1 MIKLREKS
9 HVLLWVLLF
18 FFVASMAVGGLVGG
32 ANIMNLFIGGRN
44 IQLNAGSVGGNNIT
58 HTRFLREREI
68 QLNRMRRQGQ
78 EIDNRARQN
87 AGDFAWNAII
97 ERELKD
103 EKIKSLGLE
112 VSLDEIYDFLLNTP
126 PPAFKTD
133 LMNSGFFK
141 DDKDNFDTESYQETV
156 QNGAMPVDLNP
167 LLINWE
173 NYLRIWLADRKL
185 QTLYNQLASVSDEDV
200 LRKYAKDSLNCTLDY
215 IYLSISSIPDSVI
228 EVSDTEIKK
237 RYNDT
242 KDDTYTTKD
251 IRKTE
256 YVLFKPQ
263 PATNIK
269 IGSVYLYKDTLDN
282 VSKEDKSLQEAILF
296 ADEAEY
302 SSFSEAVSMFGIEK
316 VDTLDIHETFESNS
330 GIPFQM
336 GVLRPAVRFAFDN
349 SIGSISDPITAQ
361 NGIAVFHSI
370 NEKGGSYKP
379 LDDVKES
386 IRRTLIR
393 ENKKDYAKSLLSP
406 ALNNEDNWETL
417 AGDDPILEYSMDETG
432 KIGGSFSGIGRSNE
446 LTGTLLAME
455 ADEISGIVETFNAV
469 LILQMTAKDEL
480 DDVKYSED
488 FSTIRDNLL
497 NAERGRGYTNWL
509 TGARKSIKTEDYR
522 SEVY

>member
-1 MIKLREKS
+1 
-9 HVLLWVLLF
+9 
-18 FFVASMAVGGLVGG
+18 
-32 ANIMNLFIGGRN
+32 
-44 IQLNAGSVGGNNIT
+44 
-58 HTRFLREREI
+58 
-68 QLNRMRRQGQ
+68 
-78 EIDNRARQN
+78 
-87 AGDFAWNAII
+87 
-97 ERELKD
+97 
-103 EKIKSLGLE
+103 
-112 VSLDEIYDFLLNTP
+112 
-126 PPAFKTD
+126 
-133 LMNSGFFK
+133 
-141 DDKDNFDTESYQETV
+141 
-156 QNGAMPVDLNP
+156 
-167 LLINWE
+167 
-173 NYLRIWLADRKL
+173 
-185 QTLYNQLASVSDEDV
+185 
-200 LRKYAKDSLNCTLDY
+200 SLNCTLDY

-282 VSKEDKSLQEAILF
+282 VSKEDKTLQEAILF

-361 NGIAVFHSI
+361 NGIAVFHSLS
-370 NEKGGSYKP
+370 EKSGSYKP

-406 ALNNEDNWETL
+406 ALNNEDNWEAL
-417 AGDDPILEYSMDETG
+417 AGEDPILEYSMDETG

-455 ADEISGIVETFNAV
+455 ADEISGIIETFNAV
-469 LILQMTAKDEL
+469 L
-480 DDVKYSED
+480 
-488 FSTIRDNLL
+488 
-497 NAERGRGYTNWL
+497 
-509 TGARKSIKTEDYR
+509 
-522 SEVY
+522 